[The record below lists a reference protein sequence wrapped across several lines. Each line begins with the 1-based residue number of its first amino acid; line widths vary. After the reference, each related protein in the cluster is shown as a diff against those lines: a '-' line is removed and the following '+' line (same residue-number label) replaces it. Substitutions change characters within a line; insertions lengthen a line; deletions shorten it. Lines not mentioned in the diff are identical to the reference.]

1 MAGFVGRLF
10 GPGLPGSGAEASGR
24 WQDGQLHLSA
34 AGRAWQAGPLA
45 IDASG
50 FNASH
55 LRLAWAGDDGDYA
68 FCVDQDAARA
78 AFAAEAPAAVAAQ
91 LERAVRAQRELE
103 RRFRFG
109 WFGVAAFVLMPFIAL
124 AIFFIRA
131 DTIAGWVVDLVPYEH
146 EQKLGDLVLAQTR
159 AQMRLRKAG
168 PAVDAIRVIGE
179 RLVPQSRLRYRW
191 FVAERP
197 EVNAFAAPGGVIVV
211 FSGLIEAAASPDEVA
226 GVLAH
231 EVAHAELRHSLR
243 AMVKN
248 LGWRALLSFA
258 LGDYSGGIV
267 DNAVAGLT
275 ELKFSRDAEREADMD
290 GLKRLVAAGVDPN
303 GMLNFFAKLAPTDGK
318 APPALLSTHPAGA
331 ERLAEL
337 RAAVATQG
345 AGRGQALPID
355 WAVVRASLAAN
366 K

>member
-1 MAGFVGRLF
+1 MADFAGRLF
-10 GPGLPGSGAEASGR
+10 GPGLPGVGAEASGR

-34 AGRAWQAGPLA
+34 AGREWQAGPLA

-50 FNASH
+50 FNASQ

-68 FCVDQDAARA
+68 FCIDQDAARA
-78 AFAAEAPAAVAAQ
+78 AFATDAPTEVAAQ
-91 LERAVRAQRELE
+91 LDRAVRAQRELE

-109 WFGVAAFVLMPFIAL
+109 WFGLAVFLAMPFIAL
-124 AIFFIRA
+124 AIFFVRA
-131 DTIAGWVVDLVPYEH
+131 DTVAGWFVDLVPIEH
-146 EQKLGDLVLAQTR
+146 EQQLGDLVLAQTR
-159 AQMRLRKAG
+159 AQMRLLEAG
-168 PAVDAIRVIGE
+168 PAVDAVRVIGE
-179 RLVPQSRLRYRW
+179 RLVPGSRLRYRW

-211 FSGLIEAAASPDEVA
+211 FSGLIEAAATPEEVA

-258 LGDYSGGIV
+258 LGDYSGGV
-267 DNAVAGLT
+267 VGDAVAGLT
-275 ELKFSRDAEREADMD
+275 ELKFSRDAEREADAD
-290 GLKRLVAAGVDPN
+290 GLKRLVAAGIDPN
-303 GMLNFFAKLAPTDGK
+303 GMLTFFAKLATTDGK
-318 APPALLSTHPAGA
+318 APPALLSTHPASA

-337 RAAVATQG
+337 RAAVTALGTV
-345 AGRGQALPID
+345 RSQALAID
-355 WAVVRASLAAN
+355 WVAARTSLGGSQ
-366 K
+366 